1 MKNYIIGFIAVAA
14 LVVGVIGV
22 SKQPVVKQ
30 GSQGSQGEQGVKGND
45 GYTPVKGVDYFDGKD
60 GARGERGA
68 SGAIGMPG
76 KLGAV
81 SGPDHYFQEF
91 FHDGLVDGGGIRA
104 TSTVNSAETL
114 LATDLN
120 KAKVI
125 AYTLNVQN
133 ATLTLPATSTLS
145 SFIQLAGESR
155 TIFIRNASTTAKT
168 LTIAGG
174 TGMNLLVASTTNAMP
189 GNTSGS
195 NSARL
200 EFTRR
205 ADKDIDVTMDI
216 YLK

>member
-1 MKNYIIGFIAVAA
+1 MKNYIIGFIAVVA
-14 LVVGVIGV
+14 LVVGVVGV

-30 GSQGSQGEQGVKGND
+30 GSEGQQGIQGIQGVKGD
-45 GYTPVKGVDYFDGKD
+45 KGDRGIQGEMGLKGDK
-60 GARGERGA
+60 GERGA

-76 KLGAV
+76 QLRAV
-81 SGPDHYFQEF
+81 SGPDHYVQEF
-91 FHDGLVDGGGIRA
+91 FHEGLTDGGGIRA

-114 LATDLN
+114 LASDMN